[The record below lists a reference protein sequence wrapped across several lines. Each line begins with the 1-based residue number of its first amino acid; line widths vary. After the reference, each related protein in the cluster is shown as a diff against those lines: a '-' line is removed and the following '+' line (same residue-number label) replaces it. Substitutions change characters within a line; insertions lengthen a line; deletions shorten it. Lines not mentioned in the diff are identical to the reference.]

1 MKTKFSPTN
10 LVGDKNKKV
19 LQEISSLYI
28 KGKDLESAKRKAA
41 KKFGMATMPKKFEVL
56 DYLKRQNI
64 ELSIKEKIH
73 SMRSLSGIVSVT
85 VLTKPYPC
93 HFRCAYCPKEK
104 GMPQSY
110 LSSEPAAA
118 RAKMLNF
125 DPYLQVKKRLK
136 VLEIGGHPTDKIEL
150 IILGGSFSLY
160 PNKYRQW
167 FLKCCFDAANNKKS
181 KNLKEAQKINETT
194 QRRIIGV
201 TIETRPDL
209 IDEQEIKFLRY
220 LGVTRVE
227 IGAQN
232 YFDFILKKNHRGHK
246 KSDLAKATYLLKEAG
261 FKVTYHL
268 MLNLPGSNPFL
279 DWLSCLL
286 FFYNPRFRPDQV
298 KIYPLMVVKGSL
310 VYEWFKA
317 GLPANASVARRA
329 GKFKTYDTETLIRT
343 LAAIKRYVPNYV
355 RIVRIIR
362 DIPAKNIESGSKFSN
377 LREDVQKFMNEKGIK
392 CNCVRCREIK
402 NEIIENPK
410 LLVKKYRASKGIEYF
425 LSIVDKKK
433 NKLGAFL
440 RLRILFYLKDKE
452 KPIFRVLKKS
462 AIIREIHTY
471 GRMLSF
477 GRKSVLASQH
487 QGFGKI
493 LIKEAEKIAKKQGA
507 KDMAVIAGIGAREY
521 FRKFGYELRDD
532 YMIKKIKI

>member
-1 MKTKFSPTN
+1 MK
-10 LVGDKNKKV
+10 DRI

-28 KGKDLESAKRKAA
+28 KGRDLESAKRKAA

-64 ELSIKEKIH
+64 ELPKKEKIH

-118 RAKMLNF
+118 RAKTLDF

-167 FLKCCFDAANNKKS
+167 FLKRCFDAANNKKS
-181 KNLKEAQKINETT
+181 KNIVEAQKINETAK
-194 QRRIIGV
+194 QRIIGI

-209 IDEQEIKFLRY
+209 IDEREIKFLRH

-232 YFDFILKKNHRGHK
+232 YFDFILKKNHRGHGK
-246 KSDLAKATYLLKEAG
+246 KELAKATYSLKEAG